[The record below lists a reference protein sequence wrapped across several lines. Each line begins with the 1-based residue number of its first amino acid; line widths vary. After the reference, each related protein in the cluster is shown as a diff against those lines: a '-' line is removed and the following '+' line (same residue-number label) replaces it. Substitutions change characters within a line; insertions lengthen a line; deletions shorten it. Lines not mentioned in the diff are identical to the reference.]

1 MDDLWDIVF
10 SQQPGQEGLRSLGV
24 VVPLKQD
31 IEHEAVLVY
40 CSPEPVSDA
49 VNARTDLVE
58 MPPGTPSGFPV
69 AQVFSEEGSELDAPA
84 GRRRVRRPFC
94 PRHSRRVS

>member
-1 MDDLWDIVF
+1 MVDVDQTRELSNRGSVTPELIGMDDLWDIVF

-24 VVPLKQD
+24 AVPLKQD

-49 VNARTDLVE
+49 VNARTHLILSANSK
-58 MPPGTPSGFPV
+58 PC
-69 AQVFSEEGSELDAPA
+69 VFRAT
-84 GRRRVRRPFC
+84 
-94 PRHSRRVS
+94 